1 MKSRT
6 ILLSIML
13 IMLAGIAVANG
24 DCNNVDNGVTDWGA
38 AWGFNWHLDEHGAWL
53 PLDTNTGH
61 FSTTAPTYT
70 QSPIKIRDEMPTK
83 VYTQPH
89 SSTTRR

>member
-1 MKSRT
+1 MKIRT
-6 ILLSIML
+6 ILLSLML
-13 IMLAGIAVANG
+13 IMLAYIAAASG
-24 DCNNVDNGVTDWGA
+24 DCNNVDDSDTDWGA

-53 PLDTNTGH
+53 PFETNTEH
-61 FSTTAPTYT
+61 FSTPAPTYT

-89 SSTTRR
+89 SVRMRR